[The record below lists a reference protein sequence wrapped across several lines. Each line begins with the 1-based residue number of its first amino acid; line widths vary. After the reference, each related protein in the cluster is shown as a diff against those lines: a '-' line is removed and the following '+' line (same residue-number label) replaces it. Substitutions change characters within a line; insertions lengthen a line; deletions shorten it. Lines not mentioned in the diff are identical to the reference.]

1 MRRARQNVVFELG
14 YFTGRLGRKMVCTLY
29 EEGVETPSDYHGIV
43 YIPLDSAGT
52 WRILLARELK
62 AAGFEIDLN
71 RAF

>member
-1 MRRARQNVVFELG
+1 
-14 YFTGRLGRKMVCTLY
+14 MVCTLY